1 LLRLEGATL
10 LRLELGLMIGM
21 PALAALG
28 VMTSA
33 LTLGL
38 RGAGALAGLVML
50 PLAIPLLI
58 FGAGALSDQ
67 GVGAIKLLAATSL
80 LLTAGAPFAA
90 GAALRAA
97 RE

>member
-1 LLRLEGATL
+1 ML
-10 LRLELGLMIGM
+10 LRLELGLLLGT
-21 PALAALG
+21 PAFAALG

-38 RGAGALAGLVML
+38 LGAGALSGLVML
-50 PLAIPLLI
+50 PLAVPVLI
-58 FGAGALSDQ
+58 FGAGALGDQ
-67 GVGAIKLLAATSL
+67 AMGAIKLLAATSL
-80 LLTAGAPFAA
+80 LLTALAPFAA